1 MSLSTLPILKST
13 PICRGRMC
21 SNVLQLVVE
30 GQADVVL
37 DCADFGLNNICVFA
51 VFLRITEETF
61 TCQDG

>member
-1 MSLSTLPILKST
+1 
-13 PICRGRMC
+13 MC
-21 SNVLQLVVE
+21 SNVLQLVIE

-37 DCADFGLNNICVFA
+37 DCADFGLNNICVFV